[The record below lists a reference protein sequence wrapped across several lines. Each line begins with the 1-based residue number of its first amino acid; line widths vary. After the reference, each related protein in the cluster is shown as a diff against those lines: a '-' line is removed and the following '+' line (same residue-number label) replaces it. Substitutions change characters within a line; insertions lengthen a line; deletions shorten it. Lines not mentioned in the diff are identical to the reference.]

1 MGDRTRIDDLD
12 VLKSVATGIEKIVE
26 ELQGLDDKGV
36 YGWSRESVGHEE
48 LTDRL
53 DDFADNWDYKR
64 GKLEGELAK
73 LAAITKAA
81 AQAYDQMDTDLANA
95 VRKQEKQPR
104 GQGG

>member
-1 MGDRTRIDDLD
+1 MGDRTRIGDLD
-12 VLKSVATGIEKIVE
+12 VLKSVSMGIEKIVA
-26 ELQGLDDKGV
+26 ELQGLDDKAK
-36 YGWSRESVGHEE
+36 YGWSREVVGHEE

-81 AQAYDQMDTDLANA
+81 AQAYEQIDTDLANA
-95 VRKQEKQPR
+95 VRKQPLKPQKQ
-104 GQGG
+104 GE

>member
-12 VLKSVATGIEKIVE
+12 VLKSVATGIEKIVG
-26 ELQGLDDKGV
+26 ELQGLDDKGA
-36 YGWSRESVGHEE
+36 YGWSREIVGHEE

-64 GKLEGELAK
+64 GKLEGELAR

-81 AQAYDQMDTDLANA
+81 AQAYDQMDTELANA

-104 GQGG
+104 RQGG

>member
-12 VLKSVATGIEKIVE
+12 VLKSVSTGIEKIVD
-26 ELQGLDDKGV
+26 ELQGLDDKNK
-36 YGWSRESVGHEE
+36 YGWSREVVGHEE

-53 DDFADNWDYKR
+53 DDFADSWDYKR

-81 AQAYDQMDTDLANA
+81 AQAYEQIDTDLANA
-95 VRKQEKQPR
+95 VRKQEKKPQT
-104 GQGG
+104 QGG